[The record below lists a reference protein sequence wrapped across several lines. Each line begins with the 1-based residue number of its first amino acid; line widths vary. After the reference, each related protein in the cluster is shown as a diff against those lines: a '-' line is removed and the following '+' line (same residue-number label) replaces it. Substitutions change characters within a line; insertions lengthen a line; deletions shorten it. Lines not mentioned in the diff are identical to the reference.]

1 MQHSYFS
8 VQNEG
13 KNHKKSFRQTKE
25 DFERRKK
32 QAEKKQKEEERKQK
46 FLERKEAME
55 QYKAKKNERYK
66 VLSKKTKKGQPLM
79 SGRIEMLLEKI
90 KATSD

>member
-1 MQHSYFS
+1 MCYSSKQS
-8 VQNEG
+8 ED
-13 KNHKKSFRQTKE
+13 KPIKKKSFRQTKE

-46 FLERKEAME
+46 FMERKEALQ
-55 QYKAKKNERYK
+55 QYKSKKSERYK
-66 VLSKKTKKGQPLM
+66 VLSKKTSKGQPLM